1 MEHCKKCSFC
11 RNIGFTT
18 QKEIHNKKVD
28 LEKSILVDLF
38 KVTGEVLKIS
48 KESKENKINE
58 EILDPEVRVIDA
70 EGKMIGVLP
79 IEEALVKAEESKL
92 DLVSISPN
100 ANPPVCKIMD
110 YGKYKYDAQ
119 KREKIAKK
127 KQKTIQVK
135 EIRLS
140 TFIEEHDVSVKA
152 KTASKFLNAG
162 DKVKITVR
170 FRRRENDCAQRGLEV
185 MKNFA
190 EACKDAGFIEKNAK
204 MEGRNM
210 TMFLAPNP
218 TKK

>member
-1 MEHCKKCSFC
+1 M
-11 RNIGFTT
+11 
-18 QKEIHNKKVD
+18 
-28 LEKSILVDLF
+28 F

-70 EGKMIGVLP
+70 EGKMIGILT

-92 DLVSISPN
+92 DLVNISPN

-110 YGKYKYDAQ
+110 YGKYKYEAQ

-152 KTASKFLNAG
+152 KTASKFLNSG
-162 DKVKITVR
+162 DKVKVTVR
-170 FRRRENDCAQRGLEV
+170 FRRRENDCAERGLEV